1 MSASDSTRKR
11 RRLINAAT
19 RSQLVALAR
28 RSSTRTAKFTRDRP
42 SVWQPAEVRNPTA
55 ALDTHFTEETAWK
68 FIVSRLEAGEEVE
81 VIELNKPAGAKGY
94 VMRIGLGP
102 DLPKLY
108 VKLQMG
114 SARVF
119 GRSFH
124 YSNRKWEDDR
134 S

>member
-1 MSASDSTRKR
+1 MWR
-11 RRLINAAT
+11 
-19 RSQLVALAR
+19 
-28 RSSTRTAKFTRDRP
+28 
-42 SVWQPAEVRNPTA
+42 PAEVHNPTA
-55 ALDTHFTEETAWK
+55 VLETHFTEETAWA

-81 VIELNKPAGAKGY
+81 VIELHKPQGAKGY
-94 VMRIGLGP
+94 VMKIALGS

-124 YSNRKWEDDR
+124 YSGHK
-134 S
+134 